1 MPVGRPS
8 DYRPE
13 YCQAVIDHCS
23 QGATLTSFAASI
35 DQGRATIY
43 RWQDEHPQFRDA
55 CALARAKCQDWWEKL
70 FREGIRDRQFQANPA
85 LTAMTA
91 MFDDF
96 RAPAQRQEI
105 HITGNVNVRS
115 LPREELV
122 RLAGQIVDVEEV
134 KPPELAQGSQTQN
147 PVNGSETQ

>member
-1 MPVGRPS
+1 MPAGRPS

-43 RWQDEHPQFRDA
+43 RWQDEHPAFRDA
-55 CALARAKCQDWWEKL
+55 CSRARAKCQDWWEKC
-70 FREGIRDRQFQANPA
+70 FRDGVKDRQFQANAA

-96 RAPAQRQEI
+96 RPPAQRQEL

-115 LPREELV
+115 LPRAELEK
-122 RLAGQIVDVEEV
+122 LAAQVIDIEEV
-134 KPPELAQGSQTQN
+134 KPAQLEPQTGEN
-147 PVNGSETQ
+147 TPDAST